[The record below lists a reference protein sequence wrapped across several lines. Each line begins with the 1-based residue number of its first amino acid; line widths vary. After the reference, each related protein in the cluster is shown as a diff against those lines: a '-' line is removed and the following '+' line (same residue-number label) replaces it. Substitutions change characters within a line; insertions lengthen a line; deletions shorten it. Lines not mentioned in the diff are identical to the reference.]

1 MNLTGSKKNL
11 VCSVARKREL
21 IDWEH
26 SRISIAR
33 QCELL
38 GVSRSGLYY
47 QPVPASQENLALMR
61 LLDEEYTR
69 HPFLGVIKMTNWLRG
84 QGYPRV
90 GEDRVRRLLRTMGL
104 MAIYPGRN
112 LSRPAPGH
120 KIYPYLLRGV
130 VVERVNQVW
139 SADITYI
146 RLKAGFVY
154 LVAIVDWF
162 SRYILAF
169 DISITL
175 EADFC
180 VETLQRALVR
190 ATPEIFNSDQGSQF
204 TSPRHTEILHLSGV
218 RISMDGRGR
227 ALDNIF
233 IERFWRSL
241 KYEEVYLHDY
251 ETVHEAKTGIRSYF
265 DYYNNER
272 QHQSLDYKTPAVV
285 YFKGIEEQLILS
297 KNRGLTELNQT

>member
-26 SRISIAR
+26 TRISTAR

-47 QPVPASQENLALMR
+47 QPVPASLENLALMR

-90 GEDRVRRLLRTMGL
+90 GEDRVRRLLRSMGL

-130 VVERVNQVW
+130 AVERVNQVW
-139 SADITYI
+139 SADITYV
-146 RLKAGFVY
+146 RLKSGFIY
-154 LVAIVDWF
+154 LVAVVDWF

-169 DISITL
+169 GISITL

-180 VETLQRALVR
+180 IETLQLALVR
-190 ATPEIFNSDQGSQF
+190 ATPVIFNSDQGSQF

-251 ETVHEAKTGIRSYF
+251 ETVQEAKTGIKSYF

-272 QHQSLDYKTPAVV
+272 QHQSLDYKTPAEV
-285 YFKGIEEQLILS
+285 YFKGIDEQLDPS
-297 KNRGLTELNQT
+297 KKGN

>member
-1 MNLTGSKKNL
+1 
-11 VCSVARKREL
+11 
-21 IDWEH
+21 
-26 SRISIAR
+26 
-33 QCELL
+33 
-38 GVSRSGLYY
+38 
-47 QPVPASQENLALMR
+47 MR

-104 MAIYPGRN
+104 VAIYPGRN

-139 SADITYI
+139 GADITYI
-146 RLKAGFVY
+146 RLKTGFVY

-251 ETVHEAKTGIRSYF
+251 ETVKEAKTGIRSYF

-297 KNRGLTELNQT
+297 KNRGITEHDQT

>member
-1 MNLTGSKKNL
+1 MNLIGSKKNL
-11 VCSVARKREL
+11 DCDTVKKREL

-33 QCELL
+33 QCQLL

-90 GEDRVRRLLRTMGL
+90 GEDRVRRLLRSMGL

-130 VVERVNQVW
+130 AVERINQVW
-139 SADITYI
+139 SADITYV
-146 RLKAGFVY
+146 RLKNGFIY
-154 LVAIVDWF
+154 LVAVVDWF

-169 DISITL
+169 GISITL

-180 VETLQRALVR
+180 IETLQLALVR

-204 TSPRHTEILHLSGV
+204 TSPRHTEILHLSGI

-251 ETVHEAKTGIRSYF
+251 ETVQEAKTGIKSYF

-272 QHQSLDYKTPAVV
+272 QHQSLDYKTPAEV
-285 YFKGIEEQLILS
+285 YFKGIDEQLDPS
-297 KNRGLTELNQT
+297 KKGD

>member
-1 MNLTGSKKNL
+1 MTGSKKNL
-11 VCSVARKREL
+11 VCNVAKKREL
-21 IDWEH
+21 IDWDH
-26 SRISIAR
+26 PCISIAR
-33 QCELL
+33 QCQLL

-47 QPVPASQENLALMR
+47 QPVPVSQENLTLMR

-130 VVERVNQVW
+130 VVERVNHVW

-146 RLKAGFVY
+146 RLKTGFVY

-180 VETLQRALVR
+180 IGTLQKALAR

-251 ETVHEAKTGIRSYF
+251 EMVQEAKNGIRSYF

-272 QHQSLDYKTPAVV
+272 QHQSLDYKTPAEV
-285 YFKGIEEQLILS
+285 YFKGIEEQLNLS
-297 KNRGLTELNQT
+297 KNRGLTEHDQT

>member
-1 MNLTGSKKNL
+1 MTGSKNL
-11 VCSVARKREL
+11 GCNVTKKREL
-21 IDWEH
+21 IDWDH
-26 SRISIAR
+26 PHISIAR
-33 QCELL
+33 QCQLL
-38 GVSRSGLYY
+38 GVRRSGLYY
-47 QPVPASQENLALMR
+47 QPIPVSEESLALMR
-61 LLDEEYTR
+61 LIDEEYTR

-84 QGYPRV
+84 QGHPRI
-90 GEDRVRRLLRTMGL
+90 GEDWVRRLLRTMGL

-146 RLKAGFVY
+146 RLKVGFVY

-175 EADFC
+175 ETDFC
-180 VETLQRALVR
+180 IKTLQRPLMR
-190 ATPEIFNSDQGSQF
+190 ATPEIFNSDQGSEL
-204 TSPRHTEILHLSGV
+204 TSPRHTEILHLAGA

-251 ETVHEAKTGIRSYF
+251 ETVQEAKKRIRSYF

-272 QHQSLDYKTPAVV
+272 QHQFLDYKTPAEV
-285 YFKGIEEQLILS
+285 YFRGIEE
-297 KNRGLTELNQT
+297 